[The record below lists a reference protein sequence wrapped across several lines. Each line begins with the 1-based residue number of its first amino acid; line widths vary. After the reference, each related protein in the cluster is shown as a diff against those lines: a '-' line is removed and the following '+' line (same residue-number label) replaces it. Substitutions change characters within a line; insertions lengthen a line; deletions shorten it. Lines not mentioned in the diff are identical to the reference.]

1 MNLYGLPCYDCSY
14 FHKFLL
20 TGNFRAVS
28 WNENQ
33 RFKRI
38 PQRRILKRSPWT
50 SRNVFL
56 PFLFTAKCIL
66 LINKLIEP
74 FYRKTRFLSK
84 EMQSNVSGFLLNLV
98 KGKSFITSSS
108 GFLWFCGNIWQLCEA
123 VALVG
128 IIQQRKLH
136 VSGFKTWAS
145 VFKLKFDLDQI
156 SLQLTLSPSN
166 KRLQN
171 VERFQTF
178 FDNTMC

>member
-1 MNLYGLPCYDCSY
+1 M
-14 FHKFLL
+14 
-20 TGNFRAVS
+20 S
-28 WNENQ
+28 WNENW
-33 RFKRI
+33 RFKRT
-38 PQRRILKRSPWT
+38 PQWKILKRSPWT

-74 FYRKTRFLSK
+74 FYKKTRLPSK
-84 EMQSNVSGFLLNLV
+84 EMQSNVSGFLLKLF

-108 GFLWFCGNIWQLCEA
+108 GFLWFCSNIWQLCEA

-145 VFKLKFDLDQI
+145 VFKLKLDLNQI

-171 VERFQTF
+171 LKKFWTF
-178 FDNTMC
+178 VDNTMF